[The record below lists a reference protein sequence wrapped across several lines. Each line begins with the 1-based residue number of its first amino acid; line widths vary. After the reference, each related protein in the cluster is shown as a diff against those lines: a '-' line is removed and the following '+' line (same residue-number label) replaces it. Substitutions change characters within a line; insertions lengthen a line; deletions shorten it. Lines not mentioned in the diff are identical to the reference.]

1 MLKSLKLYLWKLV
14 NNLSYASQYRCT
26 KCNQTY
32 SIKDQILVCPLCKDK
47 GILDIEYD
55 YTKIKK
61 IMNNDYFTNNKEL
74 SIWRY
79 LPLLPVDEKF
89 TKNTLRVGWTPL
101 YTSQSLKDEFNVKAL
116 YFKDEGLNPT
126 QSLKDRA
133 SVIACVKALE
143 NNLEIISCSSTG
155 NAASSLAGNASKLGL
170 KTVIFVPKRAPIGK
184 LTQLM
189 VFGSKLIKVNGD
201 YKEAYKLS
209 KEAIDHYGWY
219 NRNAAINP
227 NLVEGKKTVALE
239 IAEQVN
245 FKVPDWVVTSVG
257 DGCTIAGVYKGF
269 YDLLQLGFIDKMPKL
284 LGVQSEG
291 CSPFYDAFHEDRPI
305 EETDENTIADSIAVG
320 IPRNPIKGIQAVKK
334 TNGTYVKVSDEE
346 IMDSMKLL
354 GKKEGIFAEPAA
366 AASLA
371 GFIKARKKDIIKK
384 DDSIAVIITGNGL
397 KDTKNALKV
406 IKEPVLLDANL
417 KDLIHYIERGEDK
430 NE

>member
-1 MLKSLKLYLWKLV
+1 VS
-14 NNLSYASQYRCT
+14 NLSFATQYRCT
-26 KCNQTY
+26 KCNKTY
-32 SIKDQILVCPLCKDK
+32 SIKEDILVCPECLDD

-55 YTKIKK
+55 YNKIKK
-61 IMNNDYFTNNKEL
+61 IMDNDYFKNNKEL

-79 LPLLPVDEKF
+79 LPLLPVEETY

-101 YTSQSLKDEFNVKAL
+101 YNSQTLRDEFNVKAL

-143 NNLEIISCSSTG
+143 KKQKIISCSSTG
-155 NAASSLAGNASKLGL
+155 NAASSLAGNAAKLGL
-170 KTVIFVPKRAPIGK
+170 ETVIFVPKRAPIGK

-189 VFGSKLIKVNGD
+189 VFGSTLIKVNGD
-201 YKEAYKLS
+201 YKAAYNLS

-239 IAEQVN
+239 IAEQLN

-257 DGCTIAGVYKGF
+257 DGCTIGGVYKGF
-269 YDLLQLGFIDKMPKL
+269 YDLQQLGLIEHLPKI

-291 CSPFYDAFHEDRPI
+291 CSPFYDAFYENRAL

-334 TNGTYVKVSDEE
+334 TDGTYVKVSDNE

-354 GKKEGIFAEPAA
+354 GEKEGIFAEPAA
-366 AASLA
+366 AACLA
-371 GFIKARKKDIIKK
+371 GFIKARRKNIINK

-406 IKEPVLLDANL
+406 IGEPILLDANL
-417 KDLIHYIERGEDK
+417 KDLIQYIERGDK
-430 NE
+430 K

>member
-1 MLKSLKLYLWKLV
+1 M
-14 NNLSYASQYRCT
+14 NNLNFTSQYRCT
-26 KCNQTY
+26 KCHQTY
-32 SIKDQILVCPLCKDK
+32 SINEDILVCPNCLDE

-55 YTKIKK
+55 YRKIKK
-61 IMNNDYFTNNKEL
+61 VMDKNYFSNNHEL

-79 LPLLPVDEKF
+79 LPLLPVDEKY
-89 TKNTLRVGWTPL
+89 TKDTLRVGWTPL
-101 YTSQSLKDEFNVKAL
+101 YRSHNLKKKYNVKAL

-143 NNLEIISCSSTG
+143 KNQEIISCSSTG

-189 VFGSKLIKVNGD
+189 VFGSKLIKVDGD
-201 YKEAYKLS
+201 YKAAYNLS
-209 KEAIDHYGWY
+209 KSAIDHYGWY

-239 IAEQVN
+239 IAEQLN

-269 YDLLQLGFIDKMPKL
+269 YDLYKLELIDKIPKL

-291 CSPFYDAFHEDRPI
+291 CSPFYDAFHEDRPL

-334 TNGTYVKVSDEE
+334 SKGTYVKVSDKE
-346 IMDSMKLL
+346 IMDSMKIL
-354 GKKEGIFAEPAA
+354 GENEGMFAEPAA
-366 AASLA
+366 AACLA
-371 GFIKARKKDIIKK
+371 GFINARKENIINKDN
-384 DDSIAVIITGNGL
+384 SVAVIITGNGL

-406 IKEPVLLDANL
+406 IGEPILLDANL
-417 KDLIHYIERGEDK
+417 KDLIQYIERGEDK